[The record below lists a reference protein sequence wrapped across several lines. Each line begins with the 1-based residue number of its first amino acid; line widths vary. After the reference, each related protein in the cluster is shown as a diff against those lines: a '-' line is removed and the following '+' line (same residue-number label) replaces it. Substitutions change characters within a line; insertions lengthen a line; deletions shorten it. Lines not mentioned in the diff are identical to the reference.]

1 MREPINRRNRSLTMS
16 TPSSGITFHADATN
30 GAEHRLV
37 TGLTIE
43 GPFTGRSLVLRF
55 PRWVPGSYFLRE
67 PIQHMFD
74 FEAYDE
80 DDDALTWK
88 RVGVDSITV
97 RLRQNTAKVH
107 LRYHLLAN
115 ELTVRSNHLD
125 ATHLHLM
132 PPFTWFWPEKGVERS
147 RLDEVHSV
155 ELKAPSDWTPATQLQ
170 ATNDGKSDGEARTW
184 SFSAAGRDLL
194 LDSIIEVNANP
205 AITHVVDGR
214 THHLKWWDSGGHQPN
229 ADRLQA
235 FVEDM
240 ERIIREHHALFGGP
254 DWPDYT
260 TVLHLTEKGRG
271 GLEHMNSQTSMMPR
285 QCLFP
290 HHPEEYRDLV
300 SLFSHEYLHQW
311 NVKRL
316 RPKCFLDYDLQS
328 EVHTDLLWWFEGGTS
343 WLGDMMCVRSGAWS
357 EEDWR
362 LDFERKM
369 KRHTQGNG
377 MHRES
382 LAESSHDA
390 WIHLYRSGPYTRESQ
405 ISYYLEG
412 ELAMLCLDVELRRR
426 NNNEF
431 GACDL
436 MAEVVRRFSIASDEA
451 VEHGVDYRDIRTTLK
466 ACPGGS
472 SMGPFLDRLV
482 KQRALP
488 NITKA
493 MSFFRLKLAPPPST
507 IENPGWLGINTR
519 DGTGRVTITT
529 YHAGSPLR
537 TLSQVGDEVLAV
549 DGVRVHSSKHLQQ
562 LVAGRAGESVAL
574 ELSHEGIL
582 SSVEVTI
589 APSPQHGVTL
599 QGKGN
604 ERWKGWIT
612 TRQGQ

>member
-1 MREPINRRNRSLTMS
+1 MS
-16 TPSSGITFHADATN
+16 TDSSGLSFHADATN
-30 GAEHRLV
+30 GREHRLV
-37 TGLTIE
+37 AGLTVE
-43 GPFTGRSLVLRF
+43 GPFTGVKLLLRF

-74 FEAYDE
+74 F
-80 DDDALTWK
+80 DAVDQDGVPLNWK
-88 RVGVDSITV
+88 RVDVDGIAVSLRKTTATV
-97 RLRQNTAKVH
+97 KV
-107 LRYHLLAN
+107 RYNLLAN

-125 ATHLHLM
+125 GTHLHLM
-132 PPFTWFWPEKGVERS
+132 PPFTWFWPEKGIDMQ
-147 RLDEVHSV
+147 RLSGLHRVTLTS
-155 ELKAPSDWTPATQLQ
+155 PSTWTPATQLQ
-170 ATNDGKSDGEARTW
+170 AEDEGVQDGETTIW
-184 SFSAAGRDLL
+184 SFSTVGRDMM

-205 AITHVVDGR
+205 TIEHIVDGR
-214 THHLKWWDSGGHQPN
+214 PHQLKWWDSGGHQPHKG
-229 ADRLQA
+229 RMEA
-235 FVEDM
+235 FMLDM
-240 ERIIREHHALFGGP
+240 ERIIKEHHALFGVP
-254 DWPDYT
+254 DWPRYT
-260 TVLHLTEKGRG
+260 TVLHLTDTGRG

-290 HHPEEYRDLV
+290 NHPEEYRDLV

-316 RPKCFLDYDLQS
+316 RPKCFLDYDLQN

-343 WLGDMMCVRSGAWS
+343 WLGDMICVRSGAWT

-369 KRHTQGNG
+369 KRHTQANG

-426 NNNEF
+426 NQGTF

-436 MAEVVRRFSIASDEA
+436 MAEVVRRFSLESDEA
-451 VEHGVDYRDIRTTLK
+451 IDPGVDYTDIRTTLK

-472 SMGPFLDRLV
+472 GMGPFLDRLV
-482 KQRALP
+482 KRRALP
-488 NITKA
+488 NIKHA
-493 MSFFRLKLAPPPST
+493 LGYFRLRLTPHASDKA
-507 IENPGWLGINTR
+507 EEGWLGVNLRETSGGVLISS
-519 DGTGRVTITT
+519 

-537 TLSQVGDEVLAV
+537 LMTQVGDQLLAV
-549 DGVRVHSSKHLQQ
+549 DEVLIRSAKHLQQ
-562 LVAGRAGESVAL
+562 LIAGRQGEDINLQLA
-574 ELSHEGIL
+574 HEGIL
-582 SSVEVTI
+582 SSVNVTVSS
-589 APSPQHGVTL
+589 SPQHGVAL

-604 ERWKGWIT
+604 DRWKAWIT
-612 TRQGQ
+612 TRQVP